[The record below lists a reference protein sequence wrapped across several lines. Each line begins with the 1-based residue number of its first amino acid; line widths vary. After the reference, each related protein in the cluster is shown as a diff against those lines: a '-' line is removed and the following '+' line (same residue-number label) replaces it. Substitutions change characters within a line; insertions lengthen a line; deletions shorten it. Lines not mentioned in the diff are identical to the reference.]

1 MEEKRKEG
9 KSSVLIVSHSSN
21 KDIKESKCLHTNRTF
36 IPLNFLQKHRNTH
49 VHYCVCGLL
58 DSHVFSDN
66 TDNISKF
73 KYIDISKDR
82 NTGRPI

>member
-9 KSSVLIVSHSSN
+9 KSSVLIMSHSSN

-36 IPLNFLQKHRNTH
+36 IPLNFLQKHRNTRA
-49 VHYCVCGLL
+49 LL
-58 DSHVFSDN
+58 CMWITRFSRTDN

-73 KYIDISKDR
+73 KYADISKDR